1 MRAEGNPDS
10 ESNIQHS
17 KFIISLLPALPSA
30 WKDGKVTGLRARGN
44 CTVDFEWKDGKVTQ
58 YRITSPKAKEVKLK
72 INGEIKTH
80 TTIAR

>member
-1 MRAEGNPDS
+1 MKDEGNSDPNFIPQPS
-10 ESNIQHS
+10 S
-17 KFIISLLPALPSA
+17 FIISLLPALPSA